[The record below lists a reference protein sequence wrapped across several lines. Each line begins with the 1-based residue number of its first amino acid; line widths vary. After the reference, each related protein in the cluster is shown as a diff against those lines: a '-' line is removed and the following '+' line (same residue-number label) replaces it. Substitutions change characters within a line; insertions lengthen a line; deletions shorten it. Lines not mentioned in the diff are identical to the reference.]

1 MIQELVS
8 VSIMIVCYLGYICAV
23 DKFCKKYLEISRIN
37 ERVFVLFLFGGRG
50 FMNFM
55 NRYCVIPDIFFIL
68 LNRIFFIGLVLLL
81 FQRNTEKKILAASIL
96 ITVTTLVQNFFVSFL
111 SCLALFYLH
120 TVKSIAVPFLREREF
135 RLIVCISLV
144 IAVLA
149 IHWAA
154 KHFVSV
160 FYCKTRKWYV
170 ILAIPLLAV
179 TAVIDVANWG
189 ASKGILIR
197 SGGNMGLYYDQILS
211 HAEFCVLTALSMFAA
226 GFYVFGMDQIYLE
239 QKKSSQY
246 HLQIAAYKMLEEQY
260 GRAERLRHDLK
271 NHIIAL
277 LGLLENKEWEK
288 IENYLKNMEGSAAL
302 GTREEITGN
311 RIVDVLLYQKRNI
324 AEEKNIIWEC
334 DVHIPGIC
342 HINEFDLCV
351 LFGNILDNAVEAC
364 ERLQRGRSESGSQ
377 PFINIQGKMVKKCFF
392 FFLKNSADMSDKN
405 KVKSAGKANPEEH
418 GIGLLNISDVVH
430 RYNGVMNI
438 DVQNGVFLISVL
450 IPLGN
455 AGHDIKQA
463 V

>member
-1 MIQELVS
+1 
-8 VSIMIVCYLGYICAV
+8 
-23 DKFCKKYLEISRIN
+23 
-37 ERVFVLFLFGGRG
+37 
-50 FMNFM
+50 
-55 NRYCVIPDIFFIL
+55 
-68 LNRIFFIGLVLLL
+68 
-81 FQRNTEKKILAASIL
+81 
-96 ITVTTLVQNFFVSFL
+96 
-111 SCLALFYLH
+111 
-120 TVKSIAVPFLREREF
+120 
-135 RLIVCISLV
+135 
-144 IAVLA
+144 
-149 IHWAA
+149 
-154 KHFVSV
+154 
-160 FYCKTRKWYV
+160 
-170 ILAIPLLAV
+170 
-179 TAVIDVANWG
+179 
-189 ASKGILIR
+189 
-197 SGGNMGLYYDQILS
+197 MGLYYDQILS

-377 PFINIQGKMVKKCFF
+377 PFINIQGRMVKKCF
-392 FFLKNSADMSDKN
+392 LLEVKNSADMSDKN
-405 KVKSAGKANPEEH
+405 KVKSAGKENPEEH

-450 IPLGN
+450 IPLED

>member
-1 MIQELVS
+1 MFLIISFCSLLLRNILGRRYLDLYSFFAVS
-8 VSIMIVCYLGYICAV
+8 GS
-23 DKFCKKYLEISRIN
+23 
-37 ERVFVLFLFGGRG
+37 
-50 FMNFM
+50 
-55 NRYCVIPDIFFIL
+55 IFFV
-68 LNRIFFIGLVLLL
+68 GLVIL
-81 FQRNTEKKILAASIL
+81 FFRSDREKRILVASIL
-96 ITVTTLVQNFFVSFL
+96 IVVIKLVSEFCASLLDCLVLFF
-111 SCLALFYLH
+111 LH
-120 TVKSIAVPFLREREF
+120 TVKKIPEPLFGGWKGGLVSGIGYCFAIFAIYLMSK
-135 RLIVCISLV
+135 RLEP
-144 IAVLA
+144 
-149 IHWAA
+149 
-154 KHFVSV
+154 V
-160 FYCKTRKWYV
+160 FCCMPGKWYV
-170 ILAIPLLAV
+170 ILAVPLLVIV
-179 TAVIDVANWG
+179 TVYDVASLG
-189 ASKGILIR
+189 ASNGIMVR
-197 SGGNMGLYYDQILS
+197 SGGGMGVYYDQIFS
-211 HAEFCVLTALSMFAA
+211 HSEFLILAFLSMAAA
-226 GFYVFGMDQIYLE
+226 GFYVFGMNRIYLE
-239 QKKSSQY
+239 QEKSGQY
-246 HLQIAAYKMLEEQY
+246 HAQIAVYKMMAEQY
-260 GRAERLRHDLK
+260 RQSERLRHDMK

-377 PFINIQGKMVKKCFF
+377 PFINIQGRMVKKCF
-392 FFLKNSADMSDKN
+392 LLEVKNSADMSDKN
-405 KVKSAGKANPEEH
+405 KVKSAGKENPEEH

-450 IPLGN
+450 IPLED